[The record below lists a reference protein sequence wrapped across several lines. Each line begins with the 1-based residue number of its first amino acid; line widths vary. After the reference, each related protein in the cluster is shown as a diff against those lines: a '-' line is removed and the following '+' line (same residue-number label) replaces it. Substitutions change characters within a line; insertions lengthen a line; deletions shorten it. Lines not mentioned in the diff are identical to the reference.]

1 MKKLF
6 VIVLAAAI
14 ALSCGACAYLPFYR
28 HNEHDR
34 PFRDEYDAVIFDE
47 RGNEI
52 CFWDDGQ
59 SRFHDVYG
67 YKLQTEKH
75 AELYEQI
82 GYDLCFYYYERQ
94 VDFATEYVF
103 EFIYDESK
111 IKITENPDVENFFI
125 IKLIKPCDKEEI
137 KVNIIDRRSL
147 GYYGDEIVPSRR
159 CNGVMILLGT
169 KFFVSSI

>member
-6 VIVLAAAI
+6 VIVLAAVA
-14 ALSCGACAYLPFYR
+14 ALSCGACTGFPISGRYET
-28 HNEHDR
+28 HR

-52 CFWDDGQ
+52 CFWNDGL

-67 YKLQTEKH
+67 YKIQTEKH
-75 AELYEQI
+75 ADLYEQI
-82 GYDLCFYYYERQ
+82 EYDLCFYYYERQ

-103 EFIYDESK
+103 KFVYDESK
-111 IKITENPDVENFFI
+111 IKIEENPDIENHFI
-125 IKLIKPCDKEEI
+125 IKLIKPCDNEEI
-137 KVNIIDRRSL
+137 RVNIIDRQDL
-147 GYYGDEIVPSRR
+147 GYYGDEIVPSRQ
-159 CNGVMILLGT
+159 CNGVPLLIGT